1 METQKVRIWHE
12 GIELTSEVN
21 QSEVLNPHLT
31 QPKLSRTQQKKKN
44 RFEKQKGNLANKF
57 GGSVQINKWLMAS
70 PLLKGMLLS
79 TNDNHTNLAETMFKV
94 NYSRTLEKKLIKE
107 FKLQELAKQAK

>member
-44 RFEKQKGNLANKF
+44 RFLSYFLHNSKIL
-57 GGSVQINKWLMAS
+57 
-70 PLLKGMLLS
+70 PL
-79 TNDNHTNLAETMFKV
+79 
-94 NYSRTLEKKLIKE
+94 
-107 FKLQELAKQAK
+107 